1 MRNKLKIRFV
11 FAFLS
16 LQLFI
21 FPQDSLYFTNKSVVV
36 AKISEIGISEI
47 KYQRFDN
54 LSGPTYVTSKSEIYF
69 IKFANGKTDT
79 LMPLKKAV
87 VKETQSPVLYN
98 QTTNDTSYVTLEP
111 PKIEIKSHN
120 RLAYNNRGLGE
131 NKFAMLIENFPNK
144 AGKEKMQTEWKV
156 MKRHKSGQL
165 IAGFLGLGLG
175 LAAPITGIII
185 GADNATYNNATTEQT
200 LKTIGAGFGSGIVL
214 GIMGATI
221 STIFKSKRN
230 KKKLE
235 IARMYNEMR

>member
-1 MRNKLKIRFV
+1 M
-11 FAFLS
+11 
-16 LQLFI
+16 
-21 FPQDSLYFTNKSVVV
+21 
-36 AKISEIGISEI
+36 
-47 KYQRFDN
+47 
-54 LSGPTYVTSKSEIYF
+54 
-69 IKFANGKTDT
+69 
-79 LMPLKKAV
+79 KKAV
-87 VKETQSPVLYN
+87 VNETQNPLLYN
-98 QTTNDTSYVTLEP
+98 QTTNDTSYVTLKA

-144 AGKEKMQTEWKV
+144 AGKEKMQTEWRV
-156 MKRHKSGQL
+156 MKKHKTGQL
-165 IAGFLGLGLG
+165 IAGFVGLGLG

-214 GIMGATI
+214 GITGATI